1 MGNKWKVGIIVS
13 LIFVLG
19 YLAGMGTL
27 ISLWYFKM
35 SSFTYMG
42 SPTKIM
48 NRLNKTLN
56 LTQEQKVIVE
66 KTVRQTRKDL
76 LKLRDEI
83 KPKIKNRL
91 ERSQNDIS
99 TILND
104 EQRREFDQFVEKRLK
119 WFKKMQEKMARRR
132 ESD

>member
-56 LTQEQKVIVE
+56 LTQEQKVMVE
-66 KTVRQTRKDL
+66 KTVSQTRKDL

-99 TILND
+99 TILNE
-104 EQRREFDQFVEKRLK
+104 EQRRIFDQFVEKRLK
-119 WFKKMQEKMARRR
+119 WFKKMREKMARRR

>member
-42 SPTKIM
+42 SPTRIM

-56 LTQEQKVIVE
+56 LTQEQKVMVE

-99 TILND
+99 TILNE
-104 EQRREFDQFVEKRLK
+104 EQRRIFDQFVEKRLK

>member
-99 TILND
+99 TILNE
-104 EQRREFDQFVEKRLK
+104 EQRRIFDQFVEKRLK
-119 WFKKMQEKMARRR
+119 WFKKMREKMARRR

>member
-19 YLAGMGTL
+19 YIAGMGTL

-42 SPTKIM
+42 SPTRIM

-56 LTQEQKVIVE
+56 LTQEQKVMVE

-99 TILND
+99 TILSE
-104 EQRREFDQFVEKRLK
+104 EQRRKFDQFVEKRLK

>member
-1 MGNKWKVGIIVS
+1 
-13 LIFVLG
+13 
-19 YLAGMGTL
+19 
-27 ISLWYFKM
+27 
-35 SSFTYMG
+35 MG
-42 SPTKIM
+42 SPTRIM

-56 LTQEQKVIVE
+56 LTQEQKVMVE
-66 KTVRQTRKDL
+66 KTVRQTQKDL

-99 TILND
+99 TILNE
-104 EQRREFDQFVEKRLK
+104 EQRRIFDQFVEKRLK

>member
-99 TILND
+99 TILNE
-104 EQRREFDQFVEKRLK
+104 EQRRIFDQFVEKRLK
-119 WFKKMQEKMARRR
+119 WFKKMQEKMARLR

>member
-42 SPTKIM
+42 SPTRIM

-56 LTQEQKVIVE
+56 LTQEQKVMVE
-66 KTVRQTRKDL
+66 KTIRQTRKDL